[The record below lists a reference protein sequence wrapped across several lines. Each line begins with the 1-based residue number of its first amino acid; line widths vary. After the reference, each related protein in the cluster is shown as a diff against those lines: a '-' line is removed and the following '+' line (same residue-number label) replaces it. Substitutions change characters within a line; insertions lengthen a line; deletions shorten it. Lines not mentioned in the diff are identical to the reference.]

1 MPPAPLP
8 PALELSAVEVALC
21 SSEVVSVA
29 EAVCLAVLE
38 PELVSEVEP
47 ESLADPVLPPTTA

>member
-1 MPPAPLP
+1 MSLAPLP
-8 PALELSAVEVALC
+8 LALELSAVEVAFC

-47 ESLADPVLPPTTA
+47 EPLADLVLPPATA